1 MSARGVARVA
11 AAVLWMAGASLA
23 QAQTTPTREAPAE
36 IRAGTFLP
44 LFGAGRE
51 PKPQP
56 VAAFRIDRTL
66 VTNRAFARFVAEH
79 PEWRRGAVPELF
91 ADERYLSATVDDEL
105 RDAPVV
111 FVSWFAAR
119 AYCEAR
125 GGRLPTTLEWEYV
138 AAADAKRTDASRD
151 PAFVKRILEWYG
163 KPFRPRDLVAAR
175 DAGPNAYGVSQLHTL
190 VWEWTEDFNGVFLTG
205 DNRQD
210 GDSLPN
216 LFCGAGSAAGAT
228 REDYAAFMRYALR
241 SSLRGNYALTNLGFR
256 CAYDARSAP

>member
-1 MSARGVARVA
+1 MSARGVAWIL
-11 AAVLWMAGASLA
+11 VLAGASLA
-23 QAQTTPTREAPAE
+23 QARPSRDVPAE
-36 IRAGTFLP
+36 LHGGTFLP

-51 PKPQP
+51 AKPLR
-56 VAAFRIDRTL
+56 VAPFRIDRTL
-66 VTNRAFARFVAEH
+66 VTNRAFARFVAAH

-91 ADERYLSATVDDEL
+91 ADERYLSANVDAEPEL
-105 RDAPVV
+105 KDAPVV

-119 AYCEAR
+119 AYCEAI

-138 AAADAKRTDASRD
+138 AAADETREDASRD
-151 PAFVKRILEWYG
+151 PIFVKRILQWYS
-163 KPFRPRDLVAAR
+163 KPFRMQDLVAAR
-175 DAGPNAYGVSQLHTL
+175 DAAPNAYGVSQLHTF

-228 REDYAAFMRYALR
+228 REDYAAFMRFALR

-256 CAYDARSAP
+256 CAYDARSSP